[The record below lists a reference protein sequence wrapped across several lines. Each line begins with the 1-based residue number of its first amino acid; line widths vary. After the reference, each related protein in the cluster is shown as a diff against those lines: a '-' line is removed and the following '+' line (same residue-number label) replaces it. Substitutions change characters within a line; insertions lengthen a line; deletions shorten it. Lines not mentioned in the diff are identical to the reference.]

1 MISSTHTLP
10 LAALALALIQ
20 PASAAYDLIVSH
32 AGGSFFDGW
41 TFATGYDNTSQ
52 YRIPASKT
60 WYWIADH
67 LMTCS
72 ERGRVLEV

>member
-20 PASAAYDLIVSH
+20 PASAAYDLVVSH
-32 AGGSFFDGW
+32 AGTSFFDGW

-52 YRIPASKT
+52 YRIPAFT
-60 WYWIADH
+60 VCEELLII
-67 LMTCS
+67 
-72 ERGRVLEV
+72 R